1 MARGIRIEYAGAF
14 YHVMARGNR
23 RERIFRDEADRR
35 FFVQTLGET
44 CERTGWRIHA
54 WVLMR
59 NHYHLMLE
67 TPEANLVEGMKWLQN
82 TYTRR
87 FNTRHRLW
95 GRLFGDRYKAVLT
108 EGREGYYYS
117 SLMDYIHLNPVRVGL
132 VRIERKESVRDYR
145 WSSVAQGYAVAARQ
159 RPGWLAAADGLAV
172 AQCADT
178 VAGRR
183 RFVEHLDGR
192 AREEGARRAGV
203 IEPVRDRRC
212 SHLRHG
218 WYWGTQAFAEWML
231 KLASKRL
238 AAGRNR
244 TYRSAALAQAHDQ
257 AEAERL
263 LDEGL
268 AAARLEASALDLLPG
283 SDIRKVALADLV
295 LARTITRQSWIADRL
310 AMHSAANVSQQVRR
324 YRLSYRLNKKPKLPP
339 QLKAYLN
346 TVKIC

>member
-23 RERIFRDEADRR
+23 RERIFHDDADRG
-35 FFVQTLGET
+35 FFLQTLGEV
-44 CERTGWRIHA
+44 CERTGWRVHA
-54 WVLMR
+54 WVLMK

-67 TPEANLVEGMKWLQN
+67 TPEANLVEGMQWLQN

-132 VRIERKESVRDYR
+132 VRIDRDESVRDYP
-145 WSSVAQGYAVAARQ
+145 WSSVAQGYAVPAKR
-159 RPGWLAAADGLAV
+159 RFGWFAAAEGFAV

-178 VAGRR
+178 AAGRR
-183 RFVEHLDGR
+183 SFVEHLDER
-192 AREEGARRAGV
+192 AREEGSRRAGV
-203 IEPVRDRRC
+203 IEPVKDRRC

-218 WYWGTQAFAEWML
+218 WYWGSQAFAEQML
-231 KLASKRL
+231 KLARKGLRV
-238 AAGRNR
+238 RKNR
-244 TYRSAALAQAHDQ
+244 TYRSAAVAQAHDQ

-263 LDEGL
+263 LKEGM
-268 AAARLEASALDLLPG
+268 AAAGLKESLLGHLPG
-283 SDIRKVALADLV
+283 SDIRKVALANLL
-295 LARTITRQSWIADRL
+295 LARTVARQSWIADRL
-310 AMHSAANVSQQVRR
+310 AMRSAANVSQQVHR
-324 YRLSYRLNKKPKLPP
+324 YRMTKKLKLPL

-346 TVKIC
+346 SVKIC